1 MNFAFLSGI
10 ITNIQDMTE
19 NIKMA
24 RLEDEK
30 QVYLLYW
37 ENKNFLNE
45 DLLNKHIQVITN
57 IEKLKIR
64 NEKNKVK
71 IVTAYKVKE
80 MELVDDI

>member
-10 ITNIQDMTE
+10 VTNIQDMTE

-45 DLLNKHIQVITN
+45 DLLNKNIQVITN